1 MAVARVGSEPPTNHL
16 MKTLFTLVAAFFL
29 GAGFASADPVN
40 KLCPVS
46 GKAGD
51 PAVIVKYAKKIGFC
65 CDKCKGKFEKDPASF
80 AEKIAEY
87 KTDSKKCLV
96 SGEDAD
102 AEKTLEYKAEISACC
117 DKCEAKIKAEPDK
130 FIAKA
135 LKKS

>member
-1 MAVARVGSEPPTNHL
+1 
-16 MKTLFTLVAAFFL
+16 MKTLFTFAAALVL
-29 GAGFASADPVN
+29 GAGVASADPVN

-51 PAVIVKYAKKIGFC
+51 PAVIVKYTKKIGFC
-65 CDKCKGKFEKDPASF
+65 CDKCKAKFEKDPAAM
-80 AEKIAEY
+80 AEKIAAY
-87 KTDSKKCLV
+87 KADSKKCIV

-102 AEKTLEYKAEISACC
+102 AEKTLEYKAEITACC

-135 LKKS
+135 LKKA